1 MVSAHCVLV
10 VCHPTRL
17 QERWRTNFKKDLG
30 ASFRLCKE
38 MKKQQDAKLDR
49 IQEQLDAKFG
59 RIQEQLEEVMKAM
72 VDHNKLS
79 A

>member
-1 MVSAHCVLV
+1 
-10 VCHPTRL
+10 
-17 QERWRTNFKKDLG
+17 
-30 ASFRLCKE
+30 